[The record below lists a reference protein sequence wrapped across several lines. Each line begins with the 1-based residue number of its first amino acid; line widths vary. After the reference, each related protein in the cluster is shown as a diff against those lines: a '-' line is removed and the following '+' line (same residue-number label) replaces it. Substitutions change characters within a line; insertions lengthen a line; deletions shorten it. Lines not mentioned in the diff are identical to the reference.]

1 MARPRVEDKLK
12 QIPVPVK
19 QSVIDR
25 VGKQEIINDLKQYLN
40 KHYAPQSEHLPG

>member
-19 QSVIDR
+19 QSVIDKY
-25 VGKQEIINDLKQYLN
+25 GKEELIKDLKEYV
-40 KHYAPQSEHLPG
+40 KKYI

>member
-25 VGKQEIINDLKQYLN
+25 VGKQEIINNLKSFIKQ
-40 KHYAPQSEHLPG
+40 HYAPQSEHLPG